1 MANDTPPEP
10 QVELPKHFVV
20 RLVKGEHVRYVV
32 CEAIVSFDESN
43 LFPVGARALQDIFRE
58 FHDATVAEVAV
69 LPPLSD
75 PKWKQVGATAQLA
88 GPGDDGGP

>member
-1 MANDTPPEP
+1 MASNSPPEP
-10 QVELPKHFVV
+10 QVEPPKHFVV
-20 RLVKGEHVRYVV
+20 RLTQGEQVHYVV

-43 LFPVGARALQDIFRE
+43 LFELGARALQDIFRT
-58 FHDATVAEVAV
+58 FNDPTVAEVAV

-88 GPGDDGGP
+88 GPGPDG